1 MASYNKSDLLADVA
15 ERAGVSKANAES
27 VINALFDTLVAKAKE
42 GTKVS
47 WPGFGAFSTSAR
59 AARVGRNPQT
69 GEEIQIPASTTM
81 KFTAAKALKDTLN
94 DE

>member
-1 MASYNKSDLLADVA
+1 MASYSKSDLLADVA

-27 VINALFDTLVAKAKE
+27 VINALFETVIDKTKE
-42 GTKVS
+42 GTKVA
-47 WPGFGAFSTSAR
+47 WPGFGSFSTSER

-69 GEEIQIPASTTM
+69 GEELQIPASTTM

-94 DE
+94 S